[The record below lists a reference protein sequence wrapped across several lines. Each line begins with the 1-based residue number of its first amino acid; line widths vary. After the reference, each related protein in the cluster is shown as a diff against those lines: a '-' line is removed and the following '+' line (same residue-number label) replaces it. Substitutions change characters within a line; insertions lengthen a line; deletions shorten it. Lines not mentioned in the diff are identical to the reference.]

1 MKLIDI
7 SPTLDERTAV
17 WPGDRP
23 LRRETVCDMEQGANY
38 TLSHLHA
45 TVHLGAH
52 ADAPKH
58 YRPGMPSIESR
69 PLELYCGPCEVVR
82 VELGRG
88 ERIRP
93 AHLAVPPRAP
103 RVLFATGSFP
113 DPTDF
118 NRDFCALSAELVAW
132 LHDEHGVQTVG
143 IDTPS
148 VDLFAD
154 QELESHNALAD
165 RDMANLEGLVLDGVE
180 AGVYTLAAL
189 PLKLAGSDA
198 SPVRAMLVVD
208 A

>member
-1 MKLIDI
+1 VKLIDI

-23 LRRETVCDMEQGANY
+23 LRRETVCDMEHGDNY

-58 YRPGMPSIESR
+58 YRRGMPSIESR
-69 PLELYCGPCEVVR
+69 PLHLYYGPCEVVR
-82 VELGRG
+82 VKLGRG
-88 ERIRP
+88 ERICP
-93 AHLAVPPRAP
+93 AHLAAPPRAP

-113 DPTDF
+113 DSTDF
-118 NRDFCALSAELVAW
+118 NPDFCALSAELIAW
-132 LHDEHGVQTVG
+132 LHDEHGVHTVG

-148 VDLFAD
+148 VDLYHD

-165 RDMANLEGLVLDGVE
+165 RDMANLEGLVLGGVE
-180 AGVYTLAAL
+180 EGVYTLVAL

-198 SPVRAMLVVD
+198 SPVRAMLVAD